1 MSVNTPQE
9 LFDMMPAAFNPE
21 KAGDVNKTVVIELT
35 GDNGGTWTVK
45 VADGKCAVDAGAADA
60 ADLTITMAADDYLA
74 MRRGELQAMNAFMQ
88 GKIKLQGDMGL
99 AMKFDGWFS

>member
-1 MSVNTPQE
+1 MSVNTPQD
-9 LFDMMPAAFNPE
+9 LFDMMPTSFNPE

-35 GDNGGTWTVK
+35 GDGGGTWTVK
-45 VADGKCAVDAGAADA
+45 VADGKCAVDAAAADA
-60 ADLTITMAADDYLA
+60 SDLTITMTAEDYMA

>member
-21 KAGDVNKTVVIELT
+21 KAGDVNKTVVIDLT

-45 VADGKCAVDAGAADA
+45 VADGKCTVDNGGSDT
-60 ADLTITMAADDYLA
+60 ADLTITMTADDYMA